1 MKNKLF
7 SYLAPEQLEAFEVT
21 ARAGSFSAAARQLG
35 KAQSTISGL
44 INNLE
49 IDTGLELFDR
59 SRREPTLTEHGQSL
73 LNDVRAVM
81 NAFNRLDAK
90 TRSLMAGVEDSI
102 TLAIDEAA
110 ISQGLLHS
118 TLSAFSEA
126 FQTVKLHLIMAPE
139 SDPAALIEAG
149 QADLGLML
157 SSDDYPEQFQFKGI
171 GTTYFE
177 AVVGVNHPLASLT
190 EISAAHL
197 RDHLHLRIAAR
208 QQAITKQGS
217 DLSHRA
223 WYVDNHHQLLEMVKQ
238 GLGWASVPSHLVQRY
253 LPEGSLV
260 KLPTSYQLTPFPHGV
275 DLIWPQSRTLG
286 HATRWLIDTFA
297 KQVST
302 SR

>member
-1 MKNKLF
+1 MTAKQF

-21 ARAGSFSAAARQLG
+21 ARVGSFSAAARQLG

-59 SRREPTLTEHGQSL
+59 SRREPMLTEHGQSL

-90 TRSLMAGVEDSI
+90 TRSLTAGVEDSL

-110 ISQGLLHS
+110 ISQGQLS
-118 TLSAFSEA
+118 ATLAAFSES
-126 FQTVKLHLIMAPE
+126 FQTVKLQIILAPE
-139 SDPAALIEAG
+139 SEPAALIKSG

-157 SSDDYPEQFQFKGI
+157 ASDDYPEEFEFKGI

-177 AVVGVNHPLASLT
+177 AVVGAAHPLAQLS
-190 EISAAHL
+190 EVSAASL
-197 RDHLHLRIAAR
+197 RDHLHLRIGARNSTAKAA
-208 QQAITKQGS
+208 S
-217 DLSHRA
+217 DFSHRV
-223 WYVDNHHQLLEMVKQ
+223 WQVDNHHQLIELVRQ
-238 GLGWASVPSHLVQRY
+238 GLGWASAPSHLVQRY
-253 LPEGSLV
+253 LANGSLV

-286 HATRWLIDTFA
+286 HATRWLIDALA
-297 KQVST
+297 KQVS
-302 SR
+302 S